1 MNLPVQAREGGHDS
15 TTASKVPVLF
25 VHAGAELYG
34 ADRILLELAAGLK
47 ARGHALQVVLPGPGP
62 LHAELAQVGVPTHR
76 RNLGVLR
83 RRYFTPQGLVNRLC
97 RVLGATWFLRRL
109 GLQMARAQGQG
120 VAILHSNTTAVLAG
134 ALAAWL
140 AGLPHVWHVH
150 EITTRPRWFARVMA
164 TCVGLLTQRAVFV
177 SAATR
182 DHMCALSQRVRS
194 KAVVIHNGID
204 PRRAEQGSRGVLR
217 GECGFDEQ
225 HVVVGMIGRINWWKG
240 QGRLLDCAVAL
251 LPQLTRLRFLM
262 VGGTFDGDNRARDEL
277 LQRIAASG
285 LTGQVVVQDF
295 RADVGNVLADI
306 DIFVLPSTEP
316 DPFPTVVLEAM
327 AAGKPVVAFRHGGVC
342 EMVEDGVSGLL
353 CEPVQADG
361 MADAIR
367 HLAASPLLR
376 QQMGEAG
383 RQRLQ
388 RLFTQEAFIDRFA
401 ALYAEL
407 AAERRAR

>member
-1 MNLPVQAREGGHDS
+1 VKGAVAGPAQAQAALP
-15 TTASKVPVLF
+15 PVLF

-34 ADRILLELAAGLK
+34 ADRILLELAAGLHL
-47 ARGHALQVVLPGPGP
+47 RGCAVQVVLPGPGP
-62 LHAELAQVGVPTHR
+62 LHAEMARAGVPTLQ

-83 RRYFTPQGLVNRLC
+83 RRYFTPLGLINRLC
-97 RVLGATWFLRRL
+97 RVVGASFFLRRL
-109 GLQMARAQGQG
+109 ALSLARAPGPGQG
-120 VAILHSNTTAVLAG
+120 VAIIHSNTTAVLAG
-134 ALAAWL
+134 ALAARL

-150 EITTRPRWFARVMA
+150 EITTRPHWFARVMA
-164 TCVGLLTQRAVFV
+164 AVVGLLTQRAVFV
-177 SAATR
+177 SAAAR
-182 DHMCALSQRVRS
+182 DHMCQLSTSVRR

-204 PRRAEQGSRGVLR
+204 TTRAQQGRRGVLR
-217 GECGFDEQ
+217 AECGFGVED
-225 HVVVGMIGRINWWKG
+225 VLVGMVGRINWWKG

-251 LPQLTRLRFLM
+251 LPQHEQLRFVM

-277 LQRIAASG
+277 LQRIAQAG
-285 LTGQVVVQDF
+285 LVSHVVVQDF

-342 EMVEDGVSGLL
+342 EMVEEGVTGIL
-353 CEPVQADG
+353 CEPVQASSLG
-361 MADAIR
+361 AAIQR
-367 HLAASPLLR
+367 LAASPQLR

-388 RLFTQEAFIDRFA
+388 RLFTREAFIDRFA
-401 ALYAEL
+401 TLYAEV
-407 AAERRAR
+407 AAEHQAR